1 MDKYCKIF
9 ISIDTPYQSLISMIE
24 DRYRLKSDGL
34 GRISSDHF
42 DIDFNINEDFDYEE
56 SLLFPD
62 GFLYFKYYLDIFFSP
77 NIEDGHIIIS
87 MISDLLVWL
96 WENSYP
102 AVAACDYED
111 LLPEKGGYGS
121 PNIPWP

>member
-34 GRISSDHF
+34 GRVSSDYF
-42 DIDFNINEDFDYEE
+42 DIDFNVNEDFDYEE

-62 GFLYFKYYLDIFFSP
+62 GFLYFKYYLDIFFRP
-77 NIEDGHIIIS
+77 NIEDGNIIINT
-87 MISDLLVWL
+87 ISDLLVWL
-96 WENSYP
+96 WENNYP
-102 AVAACDYED
+102 AVAACDYEN